1 MMIGTAVMTLAGAA
15 ARGRVSAGWKGGEET
30 PLHRASHTA
39 EGRGE
44 LFDGAERLGRTC
56 GL

>member
-1 MMIGTAVMTLAGAA
+1 MMIGTAVMPLAGAA
-15 ARGRVSAGWKGGEET
+15 ARGRVRAGWKGGEET